1 MLKKKYEDLLNFM
14 EPFFSQE
21 GYQKQR
27 KKGEYC
33 RHVANKIIKIKIV
46 LGATMRGGTLGEVR
60 VFVALE
66 YPQIEKLVS
75 ALKQEPYKNG
85 SNIFCQ
91 DIDLFCGENSYHAFN
106 FFDDS
111 NMEYIG
117 NVIKEILFR
126 NIFLKISKY
135 EDDKYIIKK
144 FECEDTSWRKNY
156 FSGGHADINFYL
168 RWISLCVINGYIR
181 ETLKILENIPTF
193 YDLDKDVQN
202 VKKNL
207 EYLCRDK
214 KQSNSFYLLINNKIR
229 INPTMEKIKKNILM
243 LDGLNVYYL
252 ILENTSNGYL
262 QIAGGPG
269 EFVVEIRIYDD
280 TGDNHYRAEKYDYD
294 DRMKKILYGSNYM
307 ELQVRQVLSIYQVFE
322 IVDKY
327 ILNQELHESYNWIKL
342 NL

>member
-1 MLKKKYEDLLNFM
+1 MLKKKYEDLLNYM
-14 EPFFSQE
+14 EPFFFQE

-46 LGATMRGGTLGEVR
+46 LSTIMRGGTLGEIR
-60 VFVALE
+60 VFIALE
-66 YPQIEKLVS
+66 YPELEKLVS
-75 ALKQEPYKNG
+75 TLKQEPYKKGN
-85 SNIFCQ
+85 NIFCQ

-117 NVIKEILFR
+117 DVIKEILSR
-126 NIFLKISKY
+126 YIFLIISKY

-156 FSGGHADINFYL
+156 FSGGHADIDFYL
-168 RWISLCVINGYIR
+168 RWISLCLMNGYVQ
-181 ETLKILENIPTF
+181 ETLKILENIPSF
-193 YDLDKDVQN
+193 YNLDKEVKN

-214 KQSNSFYLLINNKIR
+214 KQSDSFYLLVNNKIK
-229 INPTMEKIKKNILM
+229 INPAKEEIKKYILM
-243 LDGLNVYYL
+243 LDGLKIYYI
-252 ILENTSNGYL
+252 ILENASNGYL

-269 EFVVEIRIYDD
+269 EFVVEIRTHSD
-280 TGDNHYRAEKYDYD
+280 TGDNHYRAEKDDYD

-307 ELQVRQVLSIYQVFE
+307 ELQVCQVLSICQVFE

-327 ILNQELHESYNWIKL
+327 VLNQELHEGYNWIKL